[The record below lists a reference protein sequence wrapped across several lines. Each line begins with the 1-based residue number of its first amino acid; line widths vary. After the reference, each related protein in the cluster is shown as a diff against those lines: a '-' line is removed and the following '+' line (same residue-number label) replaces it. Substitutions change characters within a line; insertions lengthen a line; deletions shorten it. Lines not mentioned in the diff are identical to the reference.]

1 MTSRSGQPKNAGLP
15 DSAVPRCYGDGLLNP
30 LNSVDE
36 DAAFLA
42 LRRAESIGRPIGSP
56 EWLAALESRTGRA
69 LAPGRR
75 GPKRNSG
82 VK

>member
-1 MTSRSGQPKNAGLP
+1 M
-15 DSAVPRCYGDGLLNP
+15 
-30 LNSVDE
+30 DE

-69 LAPGRR
+69 LVPGRR
-75 GPKRNSG
+75 RPRRNSG